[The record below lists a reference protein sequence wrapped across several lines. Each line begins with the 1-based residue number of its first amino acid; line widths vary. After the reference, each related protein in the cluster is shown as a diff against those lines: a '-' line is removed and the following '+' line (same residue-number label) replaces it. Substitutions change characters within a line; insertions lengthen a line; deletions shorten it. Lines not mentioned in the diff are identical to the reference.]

1 MDLGLQNKVA
11 VVFGASRGI
20 GKAVAQSLATEGA
33 HVGLVARDE
42 AGLQAVA
49 ETLSTEHAIAVADC
63 MQPGAAVEAVK
74 NLEDQLGKVAVVVH
88 CIGGGIDERN
98 ATSSVEKWQE
108 SWQYNVGI
116 AATVNAY
123 IVPKLQTAGWG
134 RVVHVSSVSAEHL
147 RGDALYVANKAALRD
162 YSTVLGRE
170 VAQDGVVVTSVLP
183 GAVEFKGNT
192 WFARKSENPEL
203 YNDYLGHYCASGRM
217 GTPEEIAGVVTF
229 LCSEQASFMA
239 GAVVPVDGGTT

>member
-1 MDLGLQNKVA
+1 MDLGLHNKTA

-20 GKAVAQSLATEGA
+20 GKVVAQALAAEGA
-33 HVGLVARDE
+33 RVGLVARDE

-49 ETLSTEHAIAVADC
+49 QTLNTEHAIAVADC
-63 MQPGAAVEAVK
+63 MQSGAAVAAVQTI
-74 NLEDQLGKVAVVVH
+74 EDQLGEIAVLVH
-88 CIGGGIDERN
+88 CIGGGIDQRS
-98 ATSSVEKWQE
+98 AVSSAQKWQE

-116 AATVNAY
+116 AAAVNAHV
-123 IVPKLQTAGWG
+123 VPQMQTAGWG

-147 RGDALYVANKAALRD
+147 RGDALYAANKAALRD

-170 VAQDGVVVTSVLP
+170 VARDGVVVTSVLP
-183 GAVEFKGNT
+183 GAVEFEGNT
-192 WFARKSENPEL
+192 WLARKTEDPEL
-203 YNDYLGHYCASGRM
+203 YNDYLSHYCASGRM
-217 GTPEEIAGVVTF
+217 GTPEEIAGVITF